1 VILILLYMT
10 FHSIS
15 ESLILMVAVLY
26 AMTGGVILQYILG
39 YNFSV
44 AVWVGYIALY
54 GIAVETGVVMIIY
67 LHEALDRRLNKGP
80 IDSRDIIEATIEG
93 SVLRLRPKIMTV
105 GTTLVGLIPIMWS
118 AGVGADVMKPI
129 AAPIIGGL
137 ITSTLHVLVITP
149 VLFAIMK
156 ERALKRG
163 TLQASEMKH

>member
-1 VILILLYMT
+1 
-10 FHSIS
+10 
-15 ESLILMVAVLY
+15 MVAVLY

-67 LHEALDRRLNKGP
+67 LHEALDHRLQRGQ
-80 IDSRDIIEATIEG
+80 ISSQDILEATVEG

-105 GTTLVGLIPIMWS
+105 GTTLIGLIPIMWS
-118 AGVGADVMKPI
+118 AGVGADVMKPV
-129 AAPIIGGL
+129 AAPIIGGV
-137 ITSTLHVLVITP
+137 ITSTIHVLIITP
-149 VLFAIMK
+149 VIFAMVK

-163 TLQASEMKH
+163 RLRSSELTN

>member
-1 VILILLYMT
+1 
-10 FHSIS
+10 
-15 ESLILMVAVLY
+15 MVAVLY
-26 AMTGGVILQYILG
+26 AMTGGVILQYLLG

-67 LHEALDRRLNKGP
+67 LHEALDRRLQRGTVS
-80 IDSRDIIEATIEG
+80 SRDIFDATVEG

-105 GTTLVGLIPIMWS
+105 GTTLIGLIPIMWS

-129 AAPIIGGL
+129 ATPIIGGVL
-137 ITSTLHVLVITP
+137 TSTIHVLIITP
-149 VLFAIMK
+149 VIFAMVK

-163 TLQASEMKH
+163 RLESFKKINPKQEHRT

>member
-1 VILILLYMT
+1 
-10 FHSIS
+10 
-15 ESLILMVAVLY
+15 MVAVLY
-26 AMTGGVILQYILG
+26 SMTGGVILQYLLG

-67 LHEALDRRLNKGP
+67 LHEALDRRLAMEKIGP
-80 IDSRDIIEATIEG
+80 QDILDATVEG

-105 GTTLVGLIPIMWS
+105 GTTLIGLIPIMWS

-129 AAPIIGGL
+129 ATPIIGGV
-137 ITSTLHVLVITP
+137 ITSTIHVLIITP
-149 VLFAIMK
+149 VIFAMVK

-163 TLQASEMKH
+163 RLHGPEMKP